1 MSNNTPFRI
10 VPVFL
15 FLVVLLSACNGNPSL
30 APTATS
36 TALPPTNTPHPPTV
50 TSTNTATLTLIPTDT
65 PTATITPTPTDTA
78 TITPT
83 PTNTPFVIPENA
95 IMIYF
100 TQLNTGGSVACG
112 DSLIA
117 IYSGHVRTGNIEED
131 IRLALDSLF
140 SGGSNFGS
148 LYNAV
153 YPNNFRV
160 QSVDFHQGS
169 GKATIVLTGGY
180 VKPDD
185 YCDSRRYR
193 DQIWSTARRFPE
205 VDRVTIF
212 LDNGILLGD
221 LLAAFT
227 DK

>member
-1 MSNNTPFRI
+1 MPNNNSSRLLPVLLILI
-10 VPVFL
+10 VM
-15 FLVVLLSACNGNPSL
+15 LSACNDNPL
-30 APTATS
+30 LTLTATNI
-36 TALPPTNTPHPPTV
+36 ALPPTKTSLPPTL
-50 TSTNTATLTLIPTDT
+50 TSTDTPTLTLIPTDT

-83 PTNTPFVIPENA
+83 PTNTPYVIPENA

-117 IYSGHVRTGNIEED
+117 IYSGYVRTGNVEED
-131 IRLALDSLF
+131 IRLALNSLF
-140 SGGSNFGS
+140 SGGPYFGN

-169 GKATIVLTGGY
+169 GIATVILSGGY

-205 VDRVTIF
+205 VNHVTIY
-212 LDNGILLGD
+212 LDNGIVL
-221 LLAAFT
+221 
-227 DK
+227 K

>member
-1 MSNNTPFRI
+1 MSNFKPLRL
-10 VPVFL
+10 VPVLL
-15 FLVVLLSACNGNPSL
+15 FLVVLLSACNGGFYQV
-30 APTATS
+30 PTATT
-36 TALPPTNTPHPPTV
+36 TALPPTSSPLPPTA
-50 TSTNTATLTLIPTDT
+50 TYTNTATLTPTDT

-83 PTNTPFVIPENA
+83 PTNTPYVVPENA

-117 IYSGHVRTGNIEED
+117 IYSGHVRTGNVEED

-140 SGGSNFGS
+140 SGGPYFGN

-180 VKPDD
+180 VKPAD

-205 VDRVTIF
+205 VDRVTIL
-212 LDNGILLGD
+212 LDNGTLLGD
-221 LLAAFT
+221 LLAFFT